1 MSNPQKQPPRHLR
14 EINPALNGPS
24 GATLR
29 AFAIGTLLCIL
40 IGTGTIYANCIIKGS
55 FMAWAFSTPV
65 ALFLFFYL
73 ILANIL
79 VRPLIRSLSLSR
91 QELTLIYFMMIVA
104 ASLPTFV
111 MVSHLLP
118 MITNVFYYASPENR
132 WKQLLQP
139 YVPSWIAPQEEKV
152 IIGFYEGL
160 YIKGQQIPWAAWA
173 ESLRNYL
180 KTHNRSNRR
189 NQSRAHANWINPK

>member
-1 MSNPQKQPPRHLR
+1 MRNTRWVKPCVCSTIKTNTV
-14 EINPALNGPS
+14 S
-24 GATLR
+24 
-29 AFAIGTLLCIL
+29 

-152 IIGFYEGL
+152 ITGFYEGL
-160 YIKGQQIPWAAWA
+160 YIKGQQIPWAAWS
-173 ESLRNYL
+173 ESLSYWTIFLLALYL
-180 KTHNRSNRR
+180 VSTCMMVMVRRQWMKRERRS
-189 NQSRAHANWINPK
+189 SSSSSW